1 MAINFDELDCATKSY
16 DNWLKTELEREKD
29 FIDSAFLAIKL
40 EKSLSIRHD
49 TEEEKRKHT
58 EKLNSFKTSLAKR
71 QASYAQKLQ
80 EYQEGETLRK
90 KRLDELPK
98 PVYANA
104 NPERPTVFSSK
115 DVKDTIG
122 ILNED
127 NSSTVKQF
135 LLRLHQYGQT
145 KDFTEEDYKTALSV
159 CLEGRLLEEYMQ
171 QTSNTYSEIESWF
184 YYVYHRPATL
194 EHYEEVL
201 KNFQRHARE
210 PIDVFL
216 TRYLLTAKS
225 ADSLKPSNEQYY
237 TTEVNKILMVELS
250 LIEPVRSAF
259 VRWKNKRHDGG
270 FGKKFE
276 EILHKAKT
284 MELEYNCIPK
294 HDISVSLRGNTAHN
308 SHVIEQYAQP
318 AMRLSDNRPKS
329 KPYTRPGIMN
339 KPQFKASV
347 PKVDSVRATSQKP
360 SFYLARNNAP
370 IPTRLPQNTQ
380 VPQLI
385 KSNNPGRVKNQQPA
399 FNVALRKQRINQNRY
414 RNIGVNGAPS
424 QSASSRNTYRPI
436 NRAKYLPQ
444 PIRQQ
449 PNVTVS
455 RRPMNMRPQLKQKHR
470 IVRKGLWC
478 ERCGTQKGSDS
489 KTSGTDHTTPTCPY
503 YKNWNEHNCS
513 YCLSTKGLE
522 AKHFARDCLQQ
533 PRNKSATIV

>member
-16 DNWLKTELEREKD
+16 DRWLQNELEKEKD
-29 FIDSAFLAIKL
+29 FIDSAFLALKL
-40 EKSLSIRHD
+40 EKALHFKHD
-49 TEEEKRKHT
+49 SEEEERKHNN
-58 EKLNSFKTSLAKR
+58 KLIQFTASLNKR
-71 QASYAQKLQ
+71 QDAYKQKLK
-80 EYQEGETLRK
+80 EFKEGESLRK
-90 KRLDELPK
+90 KRQDELPR
-98 PVYANA
+98 PVFADEDR
-104 NPERPTVFSSK
+104 ERPTVFSSK

-122 ILNED
+122 VLNED
-127 NSSTVKQF
+127 NASSVKQF

-145 KDFTEEDYKTALSV
+145 KNFTEEDFKTALSV
-159 CLEGRLLEEYMQ
+159 CLEGRLLDEYMQ
-171 QTSNTYSEIESWF
+171 QTSNTYIEIENWF

-201 KNFQRHARE
+201 RNFQRHAKE

-237 TTEVNKILMVELS
+237 TTEVNKIMMVELS

-294 HDISVSLRGNTAHN
+294 HDISVSLRGPVTQH
-308 SHVIEQYAQP
+308 SQMIDQFAQP

-329 KPYTRPGIMN
+329 KPYSRPILN
-339 KPQFKASV
+339 KTQFKASV

-370 IPTRLPQNTQ
+370 TPTRLTQPAQLNAKPQNSS
-380 VPQLI
+380 
-385 KSNNPGRVKNQQPA
+385 KNRVMQPA

-414 RNIGVNGAPS
+414 RNIGVSGAQS
-424 QSASSRNTYRPI
+424 QRASARNTYRPF

-444 PIRQQ
+444 PNRHQ

-455 RRPMNMRPQLKQKHR
+455 NRPNMARSQLKQKHR

-478 ERCGTQKGSDS
+478 ERCGTQRGSDS
-489 KTSGTDHTTPTCPY
+489 KSAGTDHTTPTCPY

-533 PRNKSATIV
+533 PRSKSGTVIA